1 MSEPNLSCDVGGQAR
16 PTEHEAPGIGGGSA
30 PFEPKIL
37 GLLCSWCSYAGADTA
52 GVSRAQYP
60 PNIRIVRVMCSGRV
74 DPLFVARAFEQGAD
88 GVLVAGCHPGDCH
101 YVSGNSFAQ
110 ERFASFAS
118 LLDFFGIDRR
128 RLRVAWVSAS
138 EGARFAAVVAELTAE
153 LRALGPLKLGVD
165 P

>member
-1 MSEPNLSCDVGGQAR
+1 MSEPRLSCNGSGPALL
-16 PTEHEAPGIGGGSA
+16 TECETPPADAQPA

-138 EGARFAAVVAELTAE
+138 EGARFAAIVAELTAE
-153 LRALGPLKLGVD
+153 LRTLGPLKMGID
-165 P
+165 Q